1 MEELVATRDA
11 FGEVLLKLGEENK
24 NLVVLTADLAES
36 TRVKKFAEKFPER
49 FFNMGIA
56 EQNMMGVAAG
66 LARCGK
72 TVIATTF
79 AIFASGRAWE
89 QVRYSISHSYLNVKI
104 VATHGGI
111 SVGEDGSSHQGTE
124 DISLM
129 RTIPGMKVIVPAD
142 GVETKKAIQAAI
154 KVKGPVYIRLGRA
167 KTPVIFEEDY
177 PFQIGRGYKIRKGK
191 DVSIFTCG
199 IMLSQALKAEE
210 KLKEEGIS
218 AEVINI
224 STLKPLDEKIIIE
237 SAHST
242 GAVVTA
248 EEHQIIGGLGSAVAE
263 TLGENYPVP
272 LERIGIKDKFGESG
286 KPEELFEKYQLTA
299 NDIYKAAKK
308 AVGRKDE
315 KK

>member
-11 FGEVLLKLGEENK
+11 FGEILLKLGEEDK

-167 KTPVIFEEDY
+167 KTPVIFKEDY
-177 PFQIGRGYKIRKGK
+177 PFQIGRGYIIRKGK

-308 AVGRKDE
+308 AIGRKDE

>member
-1 MEELVATRDA
+1 MEKLIATRDA
-11 FGEVLLKLGEENK
+11 FGEVLLELGEEYK

-36 TRVKKFAEKFPER
+36 TRVKKFSQKFPQR

-56 EQNMMGVAAG
+56 EQNMIGVAAG
-66 LARCGK
+66 LAQCGK
-72 TVIATTF
+72 IVVVTSF

-89 QVRYSISHSYLNVKI
+89 QIRYSISHSHSNVKI

-111 SVGEDGSSHQGTE
+111 SVGEDGASHQGTE
-124 DISLM
+124 DISIM
-129 RTIPGMKVIVPAD
+129 RTIPGIKVIVPAD
-142 GVETKKAIQAAI
+142 GVETKKAIRAVLKI
-154 KVKGPVYIRLGRA
+154 KDPVYIRLGRP
-167 KTPVIFEEDY
+167 KIPVIFNEDY
-177 PFQIGRGYKIRKGK
+177 PFQIGKGYKIKEGR
-191 DVSIFTCG
+191 DVSIFACG
-199 IMLSQALKAEE
+199 IMLYEALKSEE
-210 KLKEEGIS
+210 KLKKEGIS

-224 STLKPLDEKIIIE
+224 STIKPLDKEIIIN
-237 SAHST
+237 SARST

-286 KPEELFEKYQLTA
+286 KPEELLKKYKLTA
-299 NDIYKAAKK
+299 DDIYKSAKR
-308 AVGRKDE
+308 AIWRKNE